1 MTTSRQ
7 IGVVGVGLMGHGI
20 ASSLLRAG
28 YQVCFLEH
36 PGNQPVDDLVVLAR
50 LK

>member
-20 ASSLLRAG
+20 ASSC
-28 YQVCFLEH
+28 Y
-36 PGNQPVDDLVVLAR
+36 VLAIR
-50 LK
+50 YVFLNTQVISQWMI